1 MYAPSSVAQAAIPNP
16 DQITQT
22 LARIQPDAALQ
33 QYATMHKNDPY
44 IMSLAVAE
52 ANRRKSLRAQP
63 MQQQPTVVDQNIAT
77 MAPAP
82 MPVPQQMPQQAMP
95 PQQMAQQQPLP
106 EQQGIGALPARNIEN
121 MADGGIAGYADDEGP
136 GYADKGAV
144 EDSSMDIFN
153 KAIQMEGITDPA
165 QVAFAK
171 AVFDQESRNNVRS
184 KTSHK
189 GAVGG
194 MQVMP
199 GTFKDNADK
208 GMRIDNPLDNARV
221 GIRYA
226 VKGFKAADG
235 DPKLAAVHYYSGLGG
250 MRTVAK
256 GGDVPGPVNK
266 ETGKRDPSAL
276 EYAAQLATRLVPISE
291 AQAEKRITPV
301 GNVAQIPTGG
311 ASGRDGIADIVR
323 RKDAVEQIPTGGV
336 PGAGPTAAKPEE
348 RGFFGR
354 VGDTLGLSPES
365 QRNISNLSQ
374 AAGASMGAGFIPSY
388 VPRVPGVLSQ
398 AKSGIAALGERA
410 YEALYPSGRLTPA
423 QIKAMQAETAAQR
436 GAEAAQ
442 APAKAAEAAQASG
455 AMKEEAEVV
464 AQAVRAQQ
472 AAEQAAA
479 AAKLPSVAE
488 EIQGASRIRE
498 ATETGRMA
506 QGAQTVQQAGQVA
519 GLATVPDKIQA
530 APATPNANMTLPA
543 QYAEYGRGR
552 QFAQNAAIPPEVK
565 KEAVEA
571 AKEEIPKSERKGFGY
586 EDLMMFGLQLLASKS
601 PHFGQAVGEAGVGAI
616 GAKMAREKGE
626 TERIKEG
633 AMADYYKEHGAYL
646 KSEAARKAEEDKPLA
661 QARKE
666 IAAVILKLQ
675 SSTMYQLAPP
685 AEQQAMERSARRSII
700 AESYPELAGTLGGA
714 GSPVNRTG
722 WGLAQ
727 QQ

>member
-1 MYAPSSVAQAAIPNP
+1 MDALTSAIIPSAQAATP
-16 DQITQT
+16 
-22 LARIQPDAALQ
+22 
-33 QYATMHKNDPY
+33 
-44 IMSLAVAE
+44 
-52 ANRRKSLRAQP
+52 AQ
-63 MQQQPTVVDQNIAT
+63 A
-77 MAPAP
+77 APA
-82 MPVPQQMPQQAMP
+82 A
-95 PQQMAQQQPLP
+95 
-106 EQQGIGALPARNIEN
+106 
-121 MADGGIAGYADDEGP
+121 GG
-136 GYADKGAV
+136 
-144 EDSSMDIFN
+144 
-153 KAIQMEGITDPA
+153 
-165 QVAFAK
+165 
-171 AVFDQESRNNVRS
+171 
-184 KTSHK
+184 
-189 GAVGG
+189 
-194 MQVMP
+194 
-199 GTFKDNADK
+199 
-208 GMRIDNPLDNARV
+208 
-221 GIRYA
+221 
-226 VKGFKAADG
+226 
-235 DPKLAAVHYYSGLGG
+235 
-250 MRTVAK
+250 
-256 GGDVPGPVNK
+256 
-266 ETGKRDPSAL
+266 
-276 EYAAQLATRLVPISE
+276 
-291 AQAEKRITPV
+291 
-301 GNVAQIPTGG
+301 
-311 ASGRDGIADIVR
+311 DGIADIVR
-323 RKDAVEQIPTGGV
+323 RKEAIEQIPTGGV
-336 PGAGPTAAKPEE
+336 SGAGPTAAKPEE

-354 VGDTLGLSPES
+354 VGDTMGLSPES

-388 VPRVPGVLSQ
+388 VPKVPGVLSQ

-442 APAKAAEAAQASG
+442 APAKAAEAAQATG
-455 AMKEEAEVV
+455 AMPEEAEAL

-472 AAEQAAA
+472 AAQQAAA

-498 ATETGRMA
+498 ATEIGRMA

-519 GLATVPDKIQA
+519 GLANIPDKIQA
-530 APATPNANMTLPA
+530 APDTPNANMTLPA

-552 QFAQNAAIPPEVK
+552 QFAQNADIPPEVK
-565 KEAVEA
+565 KEAVAA

-666 IAAVILKLQ
+666 IAAELLKLQ
-675 SSTMYQLAPP
+675 SNTLYQMAPP
-685 AEQQAMERSARRSII
+685 AERQAMERSARQAIMGQ
-700 AESYPELAGTLGGA
+700 YPELAGMLGGA